1 MVLFLTRTLC
11 VKYGPLRHLPEASTM
26 EYIAGNRYFHPDPR
40 NLLRIHSQRLD
51 IYCYAKSPAANV
63 LLIAGSPDRRSLRQ
77 ESYNS
82 VSK

>member
-1 MVLFLTRTLC
+1 
-11 VKYGPLRHLPEASTM
+11 M
-26 EYIAGNRYFHPDPR
+26 EYIAGNRYVLPSR
-40 NLLRIHSQRLD
+40 SQKNLLRIHSQRLD
-51 IYCYAKSPAANV
+51 IYCHAKSPAANV